1 MLSLERFAELRAA
14 IEARGARDAVLAEA
28 GLTPKAW
35 SALQTRWLDALA
47 DEVARGK
54 TTLARRYASAFDR
67 ALGSTLGSEP
77 QVAAPPLAHEA
88 PAFAL
93 PPTSMPVSSM
103 PVASMPVGSMPAYG
117 DYAPPPVYGA
127 ADPGAPPIYPPQA
140 PAVHAAHTS
149 SVGTGTAM
157 SLDAPHQ
164 PATPFQPSVSE
175 TKRVAQGTAWAAPES
190 TAEPLPFQSGGGE
203 FAAFPLA
210 RYAELVAARQER
222 GANLAAVYGRFGLSE
237 ESHARLEAHWQA
249 RLAQNG
255 MLALELERH
264 FHLAKKALA
273 AKQAPKVG
281 TGTALVD
288 PEVQQKALAA
298 AQAKA
303 QPPSAPA
310 TAAADAGLPEM
321 SVEQYAWLVATL
333 RKAPAHAMSETLARF
348 RLTEDQKT
356 RLETRWRERM
366 AADPKLRET
375 FTAALARHLM
385 GART

>member
-14 IEARGARDAVLAEA
+14 IETRGARDAVLAEA
-28 GLTPKAW
+28 GLSPKAW

-67 ALGSTLGSEP
+67 AFGPPPALETP
-77 QVAAPPLAHEA
+77 AAPLPAPEV
-88 PAFAL
+88 PAFA
-93 PPTSMPVSSM
+93 PPAS
-103 PVASMPVGSMPAYG
+103 SMPVGSMPVGAMPVAPAPAYG
-117 DYAPPPVYGA
+117 DYAPPRV
-127 ADPGAPPIYPPQA
+127 YPPPPTAQPAQA
-140 PAVHAAHTS
+140 PS
-149 SVGTGTAM
+149 MGTGTVLT
-157 SLDAPHQ
+157 LDAPQ
-164 PATPFQPSVSE
+164 RPATPFQPNSAES
-175 TKRVAQGTAWAAPES
+175 KRVAPGTAWAAPES
-190 TAEPLPFQSGGGE
+190 AAEPLPFQSGGGE
-203 FAAFPLA
+203 FTAFPLA

-222 GANLAAVYGRFGLSE
+222 GANLTSVYSRFGLDE
-237 ESHARLEAHWQA
+237 NTHGRLEAHWQA

-264 FHLAKKALA
+264 FNLAKKALA
-273 AKQAPKVG
+273 AKQGPKVG

-303 QPPSAPA
+303 SPPAAPA
-310 TAAADAGLPEM
+310 QSPVQPQADAGLPDM

-348 RLTEDQKT
+348 RLTEEQKT
-356 RLETRWRERM
+356 RLETLWRERM
-366 AADPKLRET
+366 SADPKVRET

-385 GART
+385 GPRP